1 MSHHHHHDHGHR
13 LPRNRQ
19 RLAITL
25 ALAGGYMFAELIGG
39 WLAHSLA
46 LLADA
51 GHMFSDVAALAL
63 SFFAMW
69 MAERPSPARR
79 TFGYH
84 RAEILAAMVNGAL
97 LIAVSIYIVVEA
109 IHRLRNP
116 ATVHG
121 QMMMGIAVGGLL
133 VNLACLAILHRDR
146 HDNLNLHGAWLH
158 VLSDAL
164 GSVGAIIAGVLIA
177 TLGWNWADAVASAVI
192 AILIVHASWRLLAEA
207 VSVLM
212 ESAPKGIDVDEVN
225 ATIVATTGVRG
236 VHDLHIWT
244 ITSGLE
250 SLSAHVVVDDSAV
263 PADVLRSLRTILHDR
278 FGSDHITIQIEPTDY
293 EIDCRPCAVKTAP
306 QEDGHRSREPTT

>member
-1 MSHHHHHDHGHR
+1 MSHHHHHHGHGHGI
-13 LPRNRQ
+13 PRNRR

-25 ALAGGYMFAELIGG
+25 LLAGGYMFAELIGG
-39 WLAHSLA
+39 WLANSLA

-63 SFFAMW
+63 SFCAMW
-69 MAERPSPARR
+69 IADRPSPSQR

-97 LIAVSIYIVVEA
+97 LIAVSMFIVVEA
-109 IHRLRNP
+109 VHRLRNP

-121 QMMMGIAVGGLL
+121 QLMMGIAVGGLL
-133 VNLACLAILHRDR
+133 VNLVCLAILHRDR

-164 GSVGAIIAGVLIA
+164 GSVGAIIAGALVA
-177 TLGWNWADAVASAVI
+177 AFGWHWADAVASAII

-225 ATIVATTGVRG
+225 ATIVGTTNVCG

-250 SLSAHVVVDDSAV
+250 SLSAHVVINDSAD
-263 PADVLRSLRTILHDR
+263 PSDVLRSLRTVLHDR
-278 FGSDHITIQIEPTDY
+278 FGIDHITIQIESTDY
-293 EIDCRPCAVKTAP
+293 ESHCRPCAVQTDPQATAR
-306 QEDGHRSREPTT
+306 DASGS